1 MLLAALALAGSS
13 VAGEARP
20 LSASSP
26 TITEAPTAEPNHGPP
41 LLREQMQQTEPQGA
55 ADPPPAKP
63 DLGAIALQIAVG
75 LAIVFA
81 LALWAG
87 RGDAGIRGRT
97 LKALRAIRRA
107 RRRNAPL
114 LIVTG
119 AAIVAAS
126 LTVLR
131 HMNIGYDYPSLEQ
144 AILDEWLTFGGALL
158 AIIGIYD
165 KIRYDPPPKI

>member
-1 MLLAALALAGSS
+1 MLLVALASAGSS
-13 VAGEARP
+13 AAGGRQP
-20 LSASSP
+20 PSAFLQ
-26 TITEAPTAEPNHGPP
+26 TTTEPPIAEPNHGPP

-63 DLGAIALQIAVG
+63 DLGAIALQMAVG

-87 RGDAGIRGRT
+87 RGDAGIRSRT
-97 LKALRAIRRA
+97 LKALRAIGRA

-114 LIVTG
+114 LIATG
-119 AAIVAAS
+119 VAIIAAS

-131 HMNIGYDYPSLEQ
+131 HMNIGYHYPSLEE
-144 AILDEWLTFGGALL
+144 AIFDEWLTFGGALL